1 MFVLV
6 FVTARYEHEYTH
18 GWTYSPVLSVEEANQ
33 MRFSPILRW
42 LHATAVL
49 VGLSKLELPSE
60 CSLQQL
66 QTSKGFALLTAV
78 DHILIATCARNV

>member
-6 FVTARYEHEYTH
+6 FVTARDEHEYTH
-18 GWTYSPVLSVEEANQ
+18 GWTYSPALSVQEANQ

-42 LHATAVL
+42 LRATAVL
-49 VGLSKLELPSE
+49 VGISKLELLSE
-60 CSLQQL
+60 YSPQQS

-78 DHILIATCARNV
+78 IATRARDV